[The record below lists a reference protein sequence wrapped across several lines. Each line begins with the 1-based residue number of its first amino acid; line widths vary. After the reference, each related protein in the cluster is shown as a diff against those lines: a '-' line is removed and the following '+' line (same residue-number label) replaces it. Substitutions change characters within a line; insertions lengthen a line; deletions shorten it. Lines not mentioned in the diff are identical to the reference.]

1 METISSSYIYQWQW
15 ASSGACIGPPTTM
28 FGFAVDESM
37 SPYAFSWLQE
47 EISSPE
53 SCGFSPIAPLVSG
66 CCFGSLDLEASGGVS
81 SLMQSIAIAEQS
93 EQAFKQWTPA
103 AAIGYTYCTLNYPG
117 NSSIITRYLLADSCQ
132 AIQFPAA
139 GFNIAC
145 LKNGT
150 LLLTDASEEAIAA
163 PCGGPL
169 IESFSAS
176 QQQESTQESIVFQG
190 NVTVGLKTVN
200 AGNQKTVWIA
210 YFPTN
215 LNIVKFDTPGRLFW
229 LCLIASSCVCSLVA
243 SGWSIKRYY
252 EESRSSHVISAV
264 IHFLSLAATV
274 IATIYCTVP
283 IPSTFADDAYF
294 ETVNLLRGLV
304 TLYLTLLNVSI
315 LFLVVPVLKNISKQ
329 KQYFVYAVIFVL
341 HIVLDWTAYTGAL
354 INYYQLMW
362 QFDSFAAP
370 IWNFFA
376 IISCSAC
383 IVGLMCFAIYN
394 ALFHEDAET
403 RYQVSTIMSVIS
415 RLQWHS
421 LLLAL
426 TLLNCIFFIVVQVFA
441 NYTLLLENDAD
452 VSLFWI
458 LCWIPFSFH
467 GALTVMLV
475 ELNKRT
481 RTLPRTP
488 TKSAGANQTSRSAK
502 QFSAG
507 QLDNVV
513 ASD

>member
-1 METISSSYIYQWQW
+1 MDTISASYIYQWQW
-15 ASSGACIGPPTTM
+15 TSSGVCIGPPTTM
-28 FGFAVDESM
+28 FAFAVDESM

-47 EISSPE
+47 EISSPD
-53 SCGFSPIAPLVSG
+53 SCGYSPIAPLVSG
-66 CCFGSLDLEASGGVS
+66 CCFGSLVLAASDGVS
-81 SLMQSIAIAEQS
+81 SLMQSIPIAEPS
-93 EQAFKQWTPA
+93 EQAFQQWTPA
-103 AAIGYTYCTLNYPG
+103 AAIGFTYCTLSYQG
-117 NSSIITRYLLADSCQ
+117 NSSIITRYFLADSCQ
-132 AIQFPAA
+132 AIEFPTAV
-139 GFNIAC
+139 FNIAC

-150 LLLTDASEEAIAA
+150 LQLSDATEDAIAA
-163 PCGGPL
+163 PCSGPL

-176 QQQESTQESIVFQG
+176 QQQESAQESIVFQG
-190 NVTVGLKTVN
+190 NITVGLKMVT
-200 AGNQKTVWIA
+200 AGNQKTVWTA
-210 YFPTN
+210 YLPIN
-215 LNIVKFDTPGRLFW
+215 LNIVKYDTPGRLFW

-243 SGWSIKRYY
+243 TGWSIKRYY
-252 EESRSSHVISAV
+252 EESRLSHVVGAV
-264 IHFLSLAATV
+264 IHFLSLAATI
-274 IATIYCTVP
+274 IAAIYCSTP
-283 IPSTFADDAYF
+283 MPSTFAGDALF
-294 ETVNLLRGLV
+294 EVVNLLRGLV

-329 KQYFVYAVIFVL
+329 KQYFVYAAIFVL

-354 INYYQLMW
+354 ISYDQLMW

-403 RYQVSTIMSVIS
+403 RYQVSTIMAVIS

-441 NYTLLLENDAD
+441 NYSLLLENDIDAT
-452 VSLFWI
+452 LFWI

-488 TKSAGANQTSRSAK
+488 TKSAGANQTSKSAK
-502 QFSAG
+502 QSG
-507 QLDNVV
+507 QLQD
-513 ASD
+513 DQ